1 MCIRPFHS
9 FPAPS
14 VRLRTSLAIAF
25 RIAATEAHAAPSGV
39 AGWSRLQLPDTVC
52 DCHAERLDIDHG
64 LAVVRSR
71 YLPRRD
77 LAEHSAQQDG
87 ARRLI
92 LTFALQGDSGYE
104 SQGGERLAFSAGFT
118 TVSAARDS
126 VGERRYKANEPVAQL
141 RLLVDEATVVRYF
154 GEQGRHR
161 LLPDAGLRPLAF
173 GRTSAASAA
182 HAAALGRRSAQPIQN
197 PLDLHIHALSLLAGE
212 MRALQA
218 PAPAAAGRLSPQ
230 DIRKLEQARDLMQA
244 QMQSPL
250 TVAYLCAS
258 VGLGESKLQ
267 RGCRELFGASPY
279 RLLLELRMRRA
290 LALLEAGAQVAQT
303 AWQVGYAHPANFS
316 AAFTRFHGRAPKA
329 VRGRQR

>member
-1 MCIRPFHS
+1 
-9 FPAPS
+9 
-14 VRLRTSLAIAF
+14 VRQ
-25 RIAATEAHAAPSGV
+25 
-39 AGWSRLQLPDTVC
+39 QLPDAVG
-52 DCHAERLDIDHG
+52 DCHAERLQIDRG

-71 YLPRRD
+71 YLPLRD

-87 ARRLI
+87 TRRLI

-104 SQGGERLAFSAGFT
+104 AHGGERLAFSAGFT

-126 VGERRYKANEPVAQL
+126 VGERRYRAGEAVTQL
-141 RLLVDEATVVRYF
+141 RLLVDEDTVLRYF
-154 GEQGRHR
+154 GEEGRRR
-161 LLPDAGLRPLAF
+161 LLPDTGLRELAF
-173 GRTSAASAA
+173 GRTCAASAV
-182 HAAALGRRSAQPIQN
+182 HAAALGRRTAREAPS
-197 PLDLHIHALSLLAGE
+197 PLDLHIHALTLLANE

-218 PAPAAAGRLSPQ
+218 PAPAPASTAFSPQ

-267 RGCRELFGASPY
+267 RGCQELFGASPY

-290 LALLEAGAQVAQT
+290 LALLEAGSQVAQA

-316 AAFTRFHGRAPKA
+316 AAFTRFHGRTPKT
-329 VRGRQR
+329 VRGRKT